1 MGFGATQ
8 FLHNLLSGPH
18 RRQCYMFF
26 PFNNLC
32 FPPLKR
38 CLFWPYGYNSIL
50 KVSCLALLHSVEK
63 DGLRIPALP
72 RSLPAASVWNP
83 LPGSD
88 WAEFETDS
96 ADVLVPVA
104 VASHPS
110 TLVAQPTVTTETPPV
125 SRVHSKTDSSAQPVQ
140 PGQPAPGAQPSQS
153 AAYPRSLPRS
163 MSKISRD
170 SGRQRRTPSR
180 PSSRSSNSRGLA

>member
-1 MGFGATQ
+1 
-8 FLHNLLSGPH
+8 
-18 RRQCYMFF
+18 MFF
-26 PFNNLC
+26 FETVC
-32 FPPLKR
+32 AIHCCRGAVYF
-38 CLFWPYGYNSIL
+38 PYGYNSIL
-50 KVSCLALLHSVEK
+50 KVSWLV
-63 DGLRIPALP
+63 PVLP

-104 VASHPS
+104 ASHPS
-110 TLVAQPTVTTETPPV
+110 TPVAQPAVTTETPPV
-125 SRVHSKTDSSAQPVQ
+125 SRVHSKLDSLQAQTVQPV
-140 PGQPAPGAQPSQS
+140 QPAPGAQPSQS

-163 MSKISRD
+163 MSKISQE

-180 PSSRSSNSRGLA
+180 QSSRRSNSRGLA

>member
-1 MGFGATQ
+1 MDTILFRKYLTW
-8 FLHNLLSGPH
+8 HSCILL
-18 RRQCYMFF
+18 R
-26 PFNNLC
+26 
-32 FPPLKR
+32 
-38 CLFWPYGYNSIL
+38 
-50 KVSCLALLHSVEK
+50 K

-104 VASHPS
+104 VASHPP

-125 SRVHSKTDSSAQPVQ
+125 SRVHSKTDSSQAQPVQ
-140 PGQPAPGAQPSQS
+140 PGQPALGAQPSQS

-163 MSKISRD
+163 MSKISRE